1 VEFFSIND
9 DVWFISGGSVD
20 KLNASDTET
29 VSTLLGKISLF
40 YPKAYEALQKNY
52 YASVYN
58 RPYFNFLIVRK
69 FLRCNFGA
77 VDDIPDIDVNEVA
90 HFEYVNCP
98 CKGECKLQN
107 VVCNPEYHNLLS
119 RAEMQVCKLWYD
131 GLSIEDISEELSLSK
146 HTIHNHISNAYA
158 RLKVHSKSEFV
169 RLANARNIFTRLQKS
184 KNA

>member
-1 VEFFSIND
+1 
-9 DVWFISGGSVD
+9 
-20 KLNASDTET
+20 
-29 VSTLLGKISLF
+29 
-40 YPKAYEALQKNY
+40 
-52 YASVYN
+52 
-58 RPYFNFLIVRK
+58 
-69 FLRCNFGA
+69 
-77 VDDIPDIDVNEVA
+77 
-90 HFEYVNCP
+90 VNCP